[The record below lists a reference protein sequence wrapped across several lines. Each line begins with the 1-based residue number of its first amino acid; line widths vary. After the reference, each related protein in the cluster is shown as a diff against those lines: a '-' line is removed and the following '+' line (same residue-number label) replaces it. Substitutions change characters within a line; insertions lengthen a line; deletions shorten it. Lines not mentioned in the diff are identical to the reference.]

1 MSFARRNAGTIAS
14 LGSIGAILVLF
25 SSYLTFSVVKVDWFA
40 ESTSATM
47 LLADSG
53 GLIPRSKVLLSGIEI
68 GQVTS
73 VAHQGQSVE
82 VAFRFDAEYRVPIAS
97 SARIE
102 ALSGLGEPYLE
113 FRPTA
118 AGGPYLQNGQRV
130 DATTVAKP
138 VSIPEVARTATQLL
152 EQFDPKAIAS
162 IIETFEKGLAGTEAV
177 IPQLSRST
185 DLLAATL
192 LSRTDVIRQMLVAM
206 QSRATEMSW
215 AGPELTKAAGPWAEF
230 GPRVA
235 EVAAAVARIARKGDV
250 PADYLTD
257 TDESIGLIPLLKQL
271 AAKITLLGPDLQT
284 LLPVFQPVVAAAT
297 GVTNRID
304 LGALI
309 TQALHATSPDG
320 ALNLQITV
328 K

>member
-1 MSFARRNAGTIAS
+1 MRFAGRQLGSIAS
-14 LGSIGAILVLF
+14 LGSIGVILVVV
-25 SSYLTFSVVKVDWFA
+25 SSYLTFGVVRVDWFRD
-40 ESTSATM
+40 STEATM

-73 VAHQGQSVE
+73 VAHQGRSVE

-118 AGGPYLQNGQRV
+118 AGGPYLQDGQRV
-130 DATTVAKP
+130 DAKTVAAP
-138 VSIPEVARTATQLL
+138 VSIPEVARTATRLL
-152 EQFDPKAIAS
+152 EQLDPQAIAG
-162 IIETFEKGLAGTEAV
+162 IVETFEKGFAGTESV

-192 LSRTDVIRQMLVAM
+192 LSRTEVIREMLVAM
-206 QSRATEMSW
+206 QSRATELSW
-215 AGPELTKAAGPWAEF
+215 AGTELERASGPWAEF

-235 EVAAAVARIARKGDV
+235 QVADSIARIARSGDI
-250 PADYLTD
+250 PGDYLID
-257 TDESIGLIPLLKQL
+257 TDDTIGLIPLLKEI
-271 AAKITLLGPDLQT
+271 AAKIERLGPDLRT
-284 LLPVFQPVVAAAT
+284 LLPVFEPLVATTT
-297 GVTNRID
+297 GLVRGID
-304 LGALI
+304 LGDLI
-309 TQALHATSPDG
+309 SQALHATSPDG
-320 ALNLQITV
+320 ALSLQITV

>member
-1 MSFARRNAGTIAS
+1 MRHLGSIAS
-14 LGSIGAILVLF
+14 LGSIGAILVLVG
-25 SSYLTFSVVKVDWFA
+25 SYLTFGVVRVDWFTDT
-40 ESTSATM
+40 TSATM

-53 GLIPRSKVLLSGIEI
+53 GLLPRSKVLLSGIEI

-73 VAHQGQSVE
+73 VAHQGPSVE
-82 VAFRFDAEYRVPIAS
+82 VAFRFDAEYRIPTAS

-118 AGGPYLQNGQRV
+118 AGGPYLRDGQRV

-138 VSIPEVARTATQLL
+138 VSIPEVARAATRLL
-152 EQFDPKAIAS
+152 EQLDPKAIAG
-162 IIETFEKGLAGTEAV
+162 IVETFDQGLAGTESV

-192 LSRTDVIRQMLVAM
+192 LSRTDVIRKMLVDLQA
-206 QSRATEMSW
+206 RATELSW
-215 AGPELTKAAGPWAEF
+215 AGPELDKAAGPWAEF

-235 EVAAAVARIARKGDV
+235 DVAAAVARIARTGNG
-250 PADYLTD
+250 PPDYLID
-257 TDESIGLIPLLKQL
+257 TDQTIGLIPLLKEV
-271 AAKITLLGPDLQT
+271 AAKITLLGPDLQA
-284 LLPVFQPVVAAAT
+284 LLPVFQPVVAATT
-297 GVTNRID
+297 GVAHQID

-309 TQALHATSPDG
+309 SQALNATSPDG